1 MKKTARTLIFLLI
14 AALLSC
20 TNPVNNPAKFQLVS
34 TFAGTGQEGVQ
45 NGAAGVAQFHNPF
58 GVATDSS
65 DNVYVADENN
75 HMIRKITPQ
84 GVVSTYA
91 GTGQAGHRDGAGVS
105 AQFEFPAGVAVDSS
119 GNVYV
124 ADSRNHRIRRITPGG
139 EVSTFAGPA
148 GADRLSGDRD
158 ATGNQA
164 RFYNPSGVATDS
176 SGNVYVADYG
186 NHMIRRITPERV
198 VSTLAGSGKAGTT
211 NGIGTQAQFDEPV
224 GVAVFETDNNLIVY
238 VADTNNHRIRKI
250 APQNDGTVMVSTFAG
265 SGQPG
270 TTNGIGTQAQFDEP
284 VGVAV
289 DSSGNV
295 YVADSG
301 SNRIR
306 KIAPQNDG
314 TVMVSTLAGTSA
326 QFDNPSGVAVD
337 SSGNV
342 YVADYNNHRIRKIIP
357 QNDGTVMVS
366 AVAGT
371 SAQFDNPNGV
381 ATDSSGNV
389 VYVADSSNSRIRKIV
404 YQ

>member
-1 MKKTARTLIFLLI
+1 
-14 AALLSC
+14 
-20 TNPVNNPAKFQLVS
+20 
-34 TFAGTGQEGVQ
+34 
-45 NGAAGVAQFHNPF
+45 
-58 GVATDSS
+58 
-65 DNVYVADENN
+65 
-75 HMIRKITPQ
+75 
-84 GVVSTYA
+84 
-91 GTGQAGHRDGAGVS
+91 
-105 AQFEFPAGVAVDSS
+105 
-119 GNVYV
+119 
-124 ADSRNHRIRRITPGG
+124 
-139 EVSTFAGPA
+139 
-148 GADRLSGDRD
+148 
-158 ATGNQA
+158 
-164 RFYNPSGVATDS
+164 
-176 SGNVYVADYG
+176 
-186 NHMIRRITPERV
+186 
-198 VSTLAGSGKAGTT
+198 
-211 NGIGTQAQFDEPV
+211 
-224 GVAVFETDNNLIVY
+224 
-238 VADTNNHRIRKI
+238 
-250 APQNDGTVMVSTFAG
+250 VSTFAG

-337 SSGNV
+337 SSGNL

-389 VYVADSSNSRIRKIV
+389 VYDADSSNSRIRKIV